1 MGEIFSLKNQIQ
13 NYAWGSREILG
24 RMRGVP
30 VPTEQPEAEVWVGA
44 HPAAPSRATVDGA
57 ESPLNELIVEN
68 PSRFLRPDRTS
79 DWFPFLF
86 KILAI
91 DAPLSIQ
98 VHPTPEQAIAGFEDE
113 QARGIAID
121 APYRNYKDRYSKPET
136 VIALSPM
143 RVLTGVRPVEQLKTL
158 AAAFGAAWLAE
169 RAERAELSPKQLLT
183 EIIRLPEETASAAVQ
198 HLVDTAP
205 GLLGASNDVV
215 ADAAEL
221 VRIVDGK
228 YPGDRGLL
236 VAFVMNLV
244 HLAPGESA
252 FTPDGQVH
260 AYVSGTAI
268 ELMNPSDNV
277 MRAGLT
283 AKHIDTEELI
293 KVLGEKQD
301 APVIQRPNPEDGPLG
316 TYAMWDERM
325 SVTRVRVEE
334 GKPLSYT
341 FKGISA
347 ALSVAGKVTIQAKDG
362 NGTDEFVLGA
372 TESVLH
378 VGEPSEA
385 VLSGSGELYIASYV

>member
-44 HPAAPSRATVDGA
+44 HPGAPSRATVDGA

-158 AAAFGAAWLAE
+158 AAAFGAAWL
-169 RAERAELSPKQLLT
+169 AERAELSPKQLLT

-362 NGTDEFVLGA
+362 NGTEEFVLGA

>member
-30 VPTEQPEAEVWVGA
+30 VPTEQPEAEVWVSA

-158 AAAFGAAWLAE
+158 AAAFGAAWLD
-169 RAERAELSPKQLLT
+169 ERAELSPKQLLT

-334 GKPLSYT
+334 GKPLNYT

>member
-169 RAERAELSPKQLLT
+169 RAELSPKQLLT

-228 YPGDRGLL
+228 YPGDRGGLL

-325 SVTRVRVEE
+325 SVTRVRIEE

>member
-44 HPAAPSRATVDGA
+44 HPGAPSRATVDGA

-98 VHPTPEQAIAGFEDE
+98 VHPTPEQPIAGFGDE

-158 AAAFGAAWLAE
+158 AAAFGAAWL
-169 RAERAELSPKQLLT
+169 AERAELSPKQLLT

>member
-30 VPTEQPEAEVWVGA
+30 GPTEQPEAEVWVGA

-158 AAAFGAAWLAE
+158 AAAFGAAWL
-169 RAERAELSPKQLLT
+169 AERAELSPKQLLT

-362 NGTDEFVLGA
+362 NGTEEFVLGA

>member
-121 APYRNYKDRYSKPET
+121 APFRNYKDRYSKPET

-158 AAAFGAAWLAE
+158 AAAFGATWLE
-169 RAERAELSPKQLLT
+169 ERAELTPKQLLT
-183 EIIRLPEETASAAVQ
+183 EIIHLPQETASAEVQ

-205 GLLGASNDVV
+205 GLLGASNEVV

-325 SVTRVRVEE
+325 SVTRVRIEE
-334 GKPLSYT
+334 GKPLNYT

-347 ALSVAGKVTIQAKDG
+347 VLSVAGQVTIQAKDG

>member
-1 MGEIFSLKNQIQ
+1 MGEIFPLKNQIQ

-44 HPAAPSRATVDGA
+44 HPAAPSRATVDGT
-57 ESPLNELIVEN
+57 ESPLNELIQAE

-121 APYRNYKDRYSKPET
+121 APYRNYRDRYSKPET

-169 RAERAELSPKQLLT
+169 RAELSPKQLLT

-198 HLVDTAP
+198 HLVDTAA

-325 SVTRVRVEE
+325 SVTRVRIEE

>member
-1 MGEIFSLKNQIQ
+1 MGEIFSLKNQVQ

-158 AAAFGAAWLAE
+158 AATFGAAWL
-169 RAERAELSPKQLLT
+169 AERAELSPKQLLT

-362 NGTDEFVLGA
+362 NGTDEFVLSA

>member
-44 HPAAPSRATVDGA
+44 HPAAPSRATVDGT
-57 ESPLNELIVEN
+57 ESPLNELIQAE

-121 APYRNYKDRYSKPET
+121 APHRNYKDRYSKPET
-136 VIALSPM
+136 VIALTPM

-158 AAAFGAAWLAE
+158 AAAFGAAWL
-169 RAERAELSPKQLLT
+169 AERAELSPKQLLT

>member
-158 AAAFGAAWLAE
+158 AATFGAAWL
-169 RAERAELSPKQLLT
+169 AERAELSPKQLLT

-205 GLLGASNDVV
+205 GLLGTSNDVV

-334 GKPLSYT
+334 GKPLNYT

>member
-158 AAAFGAAWLAE
+158 ATAFGAAWL
-169 RAERAELSPKQLLT
+169 AERAELSPKQLLT
-183 EIIRLPEETASAAVQ
+183 EIIRLPEETAAAAVQ

-325 SVTRVRVEE
+325 SVTRVRIEE

>member
-44 HPAAPSRATVDGA
+44 HPAAPSRATVDGT
-57 ESPLNELIVEN
+57 ESPLNELIQAE

-158 AAAFGAAWLAE
+158 AAAFGAAWL
-169 RAERAELSPKQLLT
+169 AERAELSPKQLLT

>member
-1 MGEIFSLKNQIQ
+1 MGEIFPLKNQIQ

-44 HPAAPSRATVDGA
+44 HPAAPSRATVDGT
-57 ESPLNELIVEN
+57 ESPLNELIQAE

-158 AAAFGAAWLAE
+158 AAAFGAAWL
-169 RAERAELSPKQLLT
+169 AERAELSPKQLLT

>member
-143 RVLTGVRPVEQLKTL
+143 RVLTGVRSVEQLKTL
-158 AAAFGAAWLAE
+158 AAAFGAAWL
-169 RAERAELSPKQLLT
+169 AERAELSPKQLLT

-334 GKPLSYT
+334 GKPLNYT

>member
-169 RAERAELSPKQLLT
+169 RAELSPKQLLT

-198 HLVDTAP
+198 HLVDAAP

-215 ADAAEL
+215 ADAVEL

-293 KVLGEKQD
+293 KVLGKKQD

>member
-158 AAAFGAAWLAE
+158 AAAFGAAWLD
-169 RAERAELSPKQLLT
+169 ERAELSPKQLLT

-198 HLVDTAP
+198 HLVDTAA

-325 SVTRVRVEE
+325 SVTRVRIEE

>member
-169 RAERAELSPKQLLT
+169 RAELSPKQLLT

-221 VRIVDGK
+221 VRIVDSK

-334 GKPLSYT
+334 GKPLNYT

-347 ALSVAGKVTIQAKDG
+347 ALSVAGNVTIQAKDG

>member
-169 RAERAELSPKQLLT
+169 RAELSPKQLLT

-283 AKHIDTEELI
+283 TKHIDTEELI

>member
-1 MGEIFSLKNQIQ
+1 MGEIFSLKNQVQ

-169 RAERAELSPKQLLT
+169 RAELSPKQLLT

-198 HLVDTAP
+198 HLVDAAP

>member
-24 RMRGVP
+24 RMRGVL

-169 RAERAELSPKQLLT
+169 RAELSPKQLLT
-183 EIIRLPEETASAAVQ
+183 EIIRLPEEAASAAVQ

>member
-121 APYRNYKDRYSKPET
+121 APFRNYKDRYSKPET

-158 AAAFGAAWLAE
+158 AAAFGATWLE
-169 RAERAELSPKQLLT
+169 ERAELTPKQLLT
-183 EIIRLPEETASAAVQ
+183 EIIHLPQETASAEVQ

-205 GLLGASNDVV
+205 GLLGASNEVV

-325 SVTRVRVEE
+325 SVTRVRIEE
-334 GKPLSYT
+334 GKPLNYT

-347 ALSVAGKVTIQAKDG
+347 ALSVAGQVTIQAKDG

>member
-1 MGEIFSLKNQIQ
+1 MGEIFSLKNQVQ

-158 AAAFGAAWLAE
+158 AATFGAAWL
-169 RAERAELSPKQLLT
+169 AERAELSPKQLLT

-362 NGTDEFVLGA
+362 NGTEEFVLGA

>member
-169 RAERAELSPKQLLT
+169 RAELSPKQLLT

-325 SVTRVRVEE
+325 SVTRVRIEE

-378 VGEPSEA
+378 VGEPSVA

>member
-169 RAERAELSPKQLLT
+169 RAELSPKQLLT

-198 HLVDTAP
+198 HLVDTAA

-301 APVIQRPNPEDGPLG
+301 APVIQRPNPDDGPLG

-325 SVTRVRVEE
+325 SVTRVRIEE

>member
-169 RAERAELSPKQLLT
+169 RAELSPKQLLT

-205 GLLGASNDVV
+205 GLLGALNDVV

-325 SVTRVRVEE
+325 SVTRVRIEE
-334 GKPLSYT
+334 GKPLNYT

>member
-169 RAERAELSPKQLLT
+169 RAELSPKQLLT

-198 HLVDTAP
+198 HLVDTAA

-334 GKPLSYT
+334 GKPLNYT

-362 NGTDEFVLGA
+362 NGTEEFVLGA

>member
-169 RAERAELSPKQLLT
+169 RAELSPKQLLT

-215 ADAAEL
+215 ADATEL

-325 SVTRVRVEE
+325 SVTRVRIEE

>member
-158 AAAFGAAWLAE
+158 AAAFGAAWL
-169 RAERAELSPKQLLT
+169 AERAELSPKQLLT

-362 NGTDEFVLGA
+362 NGTEEFVLGA
-372 TESVLH
+372 TEPVLH

>member
-169 RAERAELSPKQLLT
+169 RAELSPKQLLT

-198 HLVDTAP
+198 HLVDTAA

-325 SVTRVRVEE
+325 SVTRVRIEE
-334 GKPLSYT
+334 DKPLSYT

>member
-113 QARGIAID
+113 QARGVAID
-121 APYRNYKDRYSKPET
+121 APFRNYKDRYSKPET

-143 RVLTGVRPVEQLKTL
+143 RVLTGVRPIEQLKTL
-158 AAAFGAAWLAE
+158 AAAFGATWLE
-169 RAERAELSPKQLLT
+169 ERAELSPKQLLT
-183 EIIRLPEETASAAVQ
+183 EIIHLPQETASAEVQ

-205 GLLGASNDVV
+205 GLLGASDEVV

-325 SVTRVRVEE
+325 SVTRVRIEE
-334 GKPLSYT
+334 GKPLNYT

-347 ALSVAGKVTIQAKDG
+347 ALSVAGQVTIQAKDG

>member
-169 RAERAELSPKQLLT
+169 RAELSPKQLLT

-293 KVLGEKQD
+293 KVLGEEQD

>member
-136 VIALSPM
+136 VIALTQM
-143 RVLTGVRPVEQLKTL
+143 RVLTGVRTSEQLKTL
-158 AAAFGAAWLAE
+158 AATFGAAWL
-169 RAERAELSPKQLLT
+169 AERAELSPKQLLT

>member
-158 AAAFGAAWLAE
+158 AAAFGTAWL
-169 RAERAELSPKQLLT
+169 AERAELSPKQLLT

-198 HLVDTAP
+198 HLVDTAA

>member
-158 AAAFGAAWLAE
+158 AAAFGAAWLD
-169 RAERAELSPKQLLT
+169 ERAELSPKQLLT

-198 HLVDTAP
+198 HLVDTAA

-334 GKPLSYT
+334 GKPLNYT

>member
-169 RAERAELSPKQLLT
+169 RAELSPKQLLT

-293 KVLGEKQD
+293 KVLGEKED

>member
-44 HPAAPSRATVDGA
+44 HPGAPSRATVDGA

-169 RAERAELSPKQLLT
+169 RAELSPKQLLT

-198 HLVDTAP
+198 HLVDTAA

-325 SVTRVRVEE
+325 SVTRVRIEE

>member
-169 RAERAELSPKQLLT
+169 RADLSPKQLLT

>member
-169 RAERAELSPKQLLT
+169 RAELSLKQLLT

-198 HLVDTAP
+198 HLVDTAA